1 MFTTLWSYMPP
12 LSTRTYLKTCL
23 KMAQRAR
30 IAHPQQGTRDAPS
43 LSRAR
48 IALAQKGTR
57 DAPPMSR
64 H

>member
-1 MFTTLWSYMPP
+1 MS
-12 LSTRTYLKTCL
+12 KNG
-23 KMAQRAR
+23 AARASR
-30 IAHPQQGTRDAPS
+30 IPNKARAMHHHY
-43 LSRAR
+43 RAR